1 MYSTLSLML
10 HYRGWQDPNAAISG
24 SCTIVLTLPDET
36 DVIAEVGGRR
46 LQPAASHHIAVE
58 ITGGG
63 VTMDRVQWRHPN
75 GSTSPSDVI
84 ALDCRTARACPPML
98 QALIPVS
105 VAAEPS
111 GGRHQPGPSHRCG
124 SHASFSSPLPNC
136 SHYFL
141 GKSSLKLGP
150 ITLCPPRHYLVLIT
164 LSRSILGDDNML

>member
-1 MYSTLSLML
+1 M
-10 HYRGWQDPNAAISG
+10 
-24 SCTIVLTLPDET
+24 LTLPDET
-36 DVIAEVGGRR
+36 DITAEVGGRR

-63 VTMDRVQWRHPN
+63 VTMDRVQWHQPN
-75 GSTSPSDVI
+75 DSTSPPDVI

-98 QALIPVS
+98 QALFPGS

-136 SHYFL
+136 SHYVL
-141 GKSSLKLGP
+141 EKSSLKFGP
-150 ITLCPPRHYLVLIT
+150 ITLCPSRCAHYLVLIT
-164 LSRSILGDDNML
+164 LSRSILGDDYML